1 MKIYFAFSIRGE
13 RRDDSLIKEV
23 YEFLTQRGH
32 KITTEFNIVGR
43 FSEKMLTDEDIFN
56 RDIEA
61 LENSDALLADVSKPS
76 LGVGYEIAHAVCKNI
91 KVYAFV
97 KEETLLSA
105 MINGNKKIT
114 LIKYKDI
121 DELKNK
127 LKEYF

>member
-13 RRDDSLIKEV
+13 RRNDSLIKEIF
-23 YEFLTQRGH
+23 EFLTQRGH
-32 KITTEFNIVGR
+32 KITTEFNIVGS
-43 FSEKMLTDEDIFN
+43 FSEKVLTDKDIFN

-61 LENSDALLADVSKPS
+61 LENSDVLLADVSKPS
-76 LGVGYEIAHAVCKNI
+76 LGVGYEIAHAICKGI
-91 KVYAFV
+91 KVIAFA
-97 KEETLLSA
+97 EEEVNLSA

-114 LIKYKDI
+114 LIKYKHI